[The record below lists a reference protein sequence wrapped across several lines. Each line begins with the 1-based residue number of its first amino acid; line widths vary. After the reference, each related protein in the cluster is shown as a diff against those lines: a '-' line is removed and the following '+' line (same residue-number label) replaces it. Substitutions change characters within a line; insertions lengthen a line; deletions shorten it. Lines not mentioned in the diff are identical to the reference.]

1 MPVTYIID
9 VVIFAWIV
17 NFSYYYNTYIIKS
30 GDFDAGDAW
39 SWIDA
44 LTDTQKLRQPSD
56 AEASQLSAALGAG
69 WPHVFLE
76 LGIPKAKVEQTQMSH
91 PHHSVAIA
99 TLIIHWRQKKAAQAK
114 FIVLLQALQTV
125 NDRCTV
131 DWEVVEKVAREQS

>member
-1 MPVTYIID
+1 MLIFLII
-9 VVIFAWIV
+9 
-17 NFSYYYNTYIIKS
+17 TYIIKS

-56 AEASQLSAALGAG
+56 AEASRLSAALGTG
-69 WPHVFLE
+69 WLHVFLE
-76 LGIPKAKVEQTQMSH
+76 LGIPNAKVEQTKMSH
-91 PHHSVAIA
+91 PNSPSVAIA
-99 TLIIHWRQKKAAQAK
+99 NLIIHWRQKKAAQAK